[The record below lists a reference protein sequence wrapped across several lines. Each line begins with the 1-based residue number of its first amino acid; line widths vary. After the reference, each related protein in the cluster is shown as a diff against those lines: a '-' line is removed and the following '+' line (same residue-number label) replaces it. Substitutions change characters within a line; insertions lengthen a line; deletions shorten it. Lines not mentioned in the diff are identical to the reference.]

1 MQLPKTKTKQ
11 TKDHLVKI
19 QKSNETNNK
28 SHTHTH
34 TERETVTHMTKSVTK
49 CSCLIRRYK
58 RPVLLTV
65 SEINTDLNRNE
76 KENQKQIEIFDNN
89 VFMLA

>member
-28 SHTHTH
+28 SHTQTDTH
-34 TERETVTHMTKSVTK
+34 TQK
-49 CSCLIRRYK
+49 
-58 RPVLLTV
+58 
-65 SEINTDLNRNE
+65 E
-76 KENQKQIEIFDNN
+76 KQ
-89 VFMLA
+89 